1 MDKSSR
7 RLVAL
12 KKVRMDHEKE
22 GFPITAMR
30 EIKILKQLQH
40 PSIVC
45 LIEIVSDPID
55 PHNANNRPDFYM
67 ACKHSSCS
75 ASHACGRCLSTWS
88 MISRA

>member
-1 MDKSSR
+1 MFKAVDKSSR

-67 ACKHSSCS
+67 A
-75 ASHACGRCLSTWS
+75 
-88 MISRA
+88 